1 MKNILFIVN
10 HLKNGGIEQ
19 VLLDYVLLLKNDY
32 NITVL
37 SIYHSESYY
46 QSEINKQV
54 KYFSLDI
61 LRTKIKMHLLKSV
74 YSRLFDRI
82 SIQKLLVKK
91 FIKKNLYETI
101 IAFSDGTSI
110 ELTASIFP
118 KNFKKIAWVHTDF
131 LEDEHII
138 NYKKLRSLYNKFDE
152 VIFVSNKLKQKFEK
166 KLHISKSLLI
176 YNPLNIKR
184 FQLSHNENKLPI
196 NKFNFIAIGRLS
208 WEKGF
213 DRIIKSYYKLPDS
226 IKKTCHLF
234 IIGDGPEQN
243 NLRKLIQICNLEEN
257 ITLTG
262 YVANPF
268 NQYRQANVLLVP
280 SRFEG
285 FGLVIIEALYN
296 GIPVIATQTTGAN
309 EILCN
314 GKYGVLL
321 KNTDTAFDDILLEVY
336 KNPSLIY
343 RYKDTMQQALLRFNI
358 ENIKEQLLQVL

>member
-19 VLLDYVLLLKNDY
+19 VLLDYVLLLKNNY

-61 LRTKIKMHLLKSV
+61 LRTKIKTHLLKSI
-74 YSRLFDRI
+74 YSRLFDRT

-91 FIKKNLYETI
+91 FIKKNIYETI
-101 IAFSDGTSI
+101 IAFSDGTSV
-110 ELTASIFP
+110 ELTASISSP
-118 KNFKKIAWVHTDF
+118 NLKKIVWVHTDF
-131 LEDEHII
+131 LENGNII
-138 NYKKLRSLYNKFDE
+138 NYKKLSNIYNKFDE
-152 VIFVSNKLKQKFEK
+152 VIFVSNKLKEKFET
-166 KLHISKSLLI
+166 KLCISKSRLI
-176 YNPLNIKR
+176 YNPLNTKR
-184 FQLSHNENKLPI
+184 FKSLYNENKLPI

-213 DRIIKSYYKLPDS
+213 DRIIKSYYKLPNS
-226 IKKTCHLF
+226 IKKACHLS
-234 IIGDGPEQN
+234 IIGDGPELN
-243 NLRKLIQICNLEEN
+243 NLKKLIQTYHLEEN

-262 YVANPF
+262 YVINPF
-268 NQYRQANVLLVP
+268 TQYYQADVLLVP

-314 GKYGVLL
+314 GKYGILL
-321 KNTDTAFDDILLEVY
+321 KNTETAFDNILLEVY
-336 KNPSLIY
+336 KNPALIY
-343 RYKDTMQQALLRFNI
+343 QYKDTMQQALFRFNI
-358 ENIKEQLLQVL
+358 ENIKEQLLQAL